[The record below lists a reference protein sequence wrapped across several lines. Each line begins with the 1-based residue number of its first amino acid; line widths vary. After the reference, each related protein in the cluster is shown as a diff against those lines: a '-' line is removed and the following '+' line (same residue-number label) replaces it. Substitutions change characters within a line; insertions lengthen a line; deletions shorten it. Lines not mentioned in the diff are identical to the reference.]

1 MRKDSD
7 SKRRFLK
14 KRKKEGM
21 KNDTGNLER
30 IIED

>member
-14 KRKKEGM
+14 RREKEGK

-30 IIED
+30 ITKD